1 MRLKRHPIW
10 IHWSKF
16 LILFHLK
23 TYTFHRKK
31 IGKNIKGFT
40 STLLC
45 NFLLRYMSFSWNY
58 FALTTKK
65 RSYNAIQSSPRM
77 RCYSPVKRHFNKY
90 AFSLVKNNIFFKNN
104 KVLTSQTV
112 AILYVNVCIVFMF
125 IFGGIVCLLVF
136 DGVRLRALIA
146 AKLMH
151 KRFLCVIF
159 VLRVQ

>member
-1 MRLKRHPIW
+1 MGSHVHCYVTSSWGIC
-10 IHWSKF
+10 
-16 LILFHLK
+16 LFPG
-23 TYTFHRKK
+23 T
-31 IGKNIKGFT
+31 
-40 STLLC
+40 TL
-45 NFLLRYMSFSWNY
+45 RPQQ
-58 FALTTKK
+58 KK
-65 RSYNAIQSSPRM
+65 RSYNAIQSSPRT

-136 DGVRLRALIA
+136 DGVRPRALIA